1 MHLVFIWY
9 FNAFLKAKESSFDLS
24 HSKAY
29 PEIGLRN
36 VFFKLRFGTLKRDN
50 LKVLVASGNK
60 SVKLGIASKKWQQC
74 GGGNIFAAH
83 PCFGIIFSGRMLTI
97 CRLPKFDLCCVNI
110 GCKAVSVCINI
121 PDGVHGHKD
130 LLVMSCETIVVY
142 GWFEAPCCTH
152 LFQLLKWTPRLFI
165 WTRSCNYPSPVWGRP
180 PALRWCISVT

>member
-97 CRLPKFDLCCVNI
+97 CRLPKVWSMLCKHWLQGSKCMHKYTRRCPWTQRFVSYVMWDHSGVWLVRSAVLHSSFPTSQVN
-110 GCKAVSVCINI
+110 
-121 PDGVHGHKD
+121 
-130 LLVMSCETIVVY
+130 TQT
-142 GWFEAPCCTH
+142 FH
-152 LFQLLKWTPRLFI
+152 LNSKL
-165 WTRSCNYPSPVWGRP
+165 
-180 PALRWCISVT
+180 